1 MLYASFSIVFT
12 IPKAALQR
20 PGIPG
25 GAQFA
30 GQSVGAYTLSWAPQ
44 LAWFLA
50 IGAGLAF
57 AWASSDVWHLV
68 SSKKLTP
75 KKMEVTIKRI
85 PSVTNPPPP
94 PALAPSA
101 PEPVIEEVFVIG
113 SNSLLVKH
121 MSRSLMSDK
130 DRDVVGSM
138 ISAISSFVREA
149 FTERDGEVH
158 EVTLGDHRFVMCS
171 DRGIVLA
178 VLVSSGNTEDIVHRL
193 RHLLAILDDRYGAR
207 LATSQAETAPIRHVD
222 LPFLKEVDDLRKEG
236 FENRILLDS
245 PEGYIPGRNLIFYG
259 LAGYYAELDA
269 ARYLVGGH
277 NGVDPESF
285 PDSSPKFFNF
295 LNSMFHLSLW
305 SYDKAPVQILVPL
318 SGKSKEE
325 VVRMGLEMNVPFD
338 VTWSCYWDR
347 AVHCGTCISCRE
359 RRDAFANVGIED
371 PVEYET

>member
-1 MLYASFSIVFT
+1 MSIWSGVAAAGIALALVFAAVANPLWEWRKEDSQRTEIWSYSPFAAHHTIYNNTTKQDDLRLDYGYDQLRPIQQDMANAFADFDQFFVLGAIAGFVGFALSMLTAWKKLRGIYAGVAFLGACASMLYASFSIVFT

-85 PSVTNPPPP
+85 PSVTNPPTP

-178 VLVSSGNTEDIVHRL
+178 VLVSSGDTDDIVHRL
-193 RHLLAILDDRYGAR
+193 RHLLAILDDRYGDR
-207 LATSQAETAPIRHVD
+207 LATWQ
-222 LPFLKEVDDLRKEG
+222 G
-236 FENRILLDS
+236 
-245 PEGYIPGRNLIFYG
+245 
-259 LAGYYAELDA
+259 
-269 ARYLVGGH
+269 
-277 NGVDPESF
+277 ES
-285 PDSSPKFFNF
+285 
-295 LNSMFHLSLW
+295 
-305 SYDKAPVQILVPL
+305 
-318 SGKSKEE
+318 
-325 VVRMGLEMNVPFD
+325 LE
-338 VTWSCYWDR
+338 
-347 AVHCGTCISCRE
+347 
-359 RRDAFANVGIED
+359 GIED
-371 PVEYET
+371 ELQVLWQPYHLPPPPVA

>member
-1 MLYASFSIVFT
+1 MANAFADFDQFFVLGAIAGFVGFALSMLTAWKKLRGIYAGVAFLGACASMLYASFSIVFT

-85 PSVTNPPPP
+85 PSVTNPAPL
-94 PALAPSA
+94 PAFAQSA

-138 ISAISSFVREA
+138 ISAISSFVRDFFFSSRRRHTRCLSDWSSDVCSSDLRLIDA
-149 FTERDGEVH
+149 GNPGLAAAPARTQALQRERLPGRVH
-158 EVTLGDHRFVMCS
+158 QL
-171 DRGIVLA
+171 LA
-178 VLVSSGNTEDIVHRL
+178 VEH
-193 RHLLAILDDRYGAR
+193 
-207 LATSQAETAPIRHVD
+207 P
-222 LPFLKEVDDLRKEG
+222 
-236 FENRILLDS
+236 
-245 PEGYIPGRNLIFYG
+245 
-259 LAGYYAELDA
+259 
-269 ARYLVGGH
+269 
-277 NGVDPESF
+277 
-285 PDSSPKFFNF
+285 
-295 LNSMFHLSLW
+295 
-305 SYDKAPVQILVPL
+305 
-318 SGKSKEE
+318 
-325 VVRMGLEMNVPFD
+325 
-338 VTWSCYWDR
+338 R
-347 AVHCGTCISCRE
+347 ASANDEPRVE
-359 RRDAFANVGIED
+359 RRSGEGQDRKSV
-371 PVEYET
+371 V